1 MNCSDWEER
10 IALHAG
16 GDLPPAEAAEVERHL
31 RECAGCQ
38 MLASGLKQSLA
49 LLKEAHD
56 EPLAPAHFSAV
67 RARVVAKLEQ
77 KQPLWRRAWSFG
89 LAAAVVALLVM
100 LTMRPAQR
108 LRQPRTLEAVKES
121 SYAGGT
127 ACATTTSPACS
138 EVGQAVPPAS
148 PASGR
153 FFHASLESSTG
164 PHHSP
169 PHRRVARRVA
179 RPAVPDAPNP
189 EPLIVK
195 LQTDDPNVVI
205 YWIADRRKGE

>member
-1 MNCSDWEER
+1 MNCNDWEER

-38 MLASGLKQSLA
+38 VLASGLKQSLA

-67 RARVVAKLEQ
+67 RARVVAELEHERRRGA
-77 KQPLWRRAWSFG
+77 LWARRRAWSYG
-89 LAAAVVALLVM
+89 LAAVAVALLAM
-100 LTMRPAQR
+100 LTLRSGRPPIVAR
-108 LRQPRTLEAVKES
+108 HRQPLSNVRGSDVLSEPRTLE
-121 SYAGGT
+121 
-127 ACATTTSPACS
+127 
-138 EVGQAVPPAS
+138 
-148 PASGR
+148 SG
-153 FFHASLESSTG
+153 TG
-164 PHHSP
+164 PTLP
-169 PHRRVARRVA
+169 RPHRRVARRVA
-179 RPAVPDAPNP
+179 PSNAPDTSAG

-205 YWIADRRKGE
+205 YWIADRKKGD

>member
-38 MLASGLKQSLA
+38 VLASGLKQSLA

-67 RARVVAKLEQ
+67 RARVVAELEQ
-77 KQPLWRRAWSFG
+77 KRRPLWAWAWSLG
-89 LAAAVVALLVM
+89 LAAAVVALLMM
-100 LTMRPAQR
+100 LALRPG
-108 LRQPRTLEAVKES
+108 RTPVVTRSNRSLTFAALS
-121 SYAGGT
+121 
-127 ACATTTSPACS
+127 SPAVR
-138 EVGQAVPPAS
+138 EPVVPP
-148 PASGR
+148 R
-153 FFHASLESSTG
+153 
-164 PHHSP
+164 
-169 PHRRVARRVA
+169 PHRRVARRVV
-179 RPAVPDAPNP
+179 RPKVPEAPNP

-205 YWIADRRKGE
+205 YWIADRKRGE

>member
-1 MNCSDWEER
+1 MNCRDWEER

-38 MLASGLKQSLA
+38 VLASGLKQSLA

-67 RARVVAKLEQ
+67 RARVVAELEQ
-77 KQPLWRRAWSFG
+77 KRRPLWAWAWSFG
-89 LAAAVVALLVM
+89 LAAAAVALLVT
-100 LTMRPAQR
+100 LALRPG
-108 LRQPRTLEAVKES
+108 RTPERRAPVVAVNHPPVVVAHE
-121 SYAGGT
+121 
-127 ACATTTSPACS
+127 P
-138 EVGQAVPPAS
+138 AVPP
-148 PASGR
+148 
-153 FFHASLESSTG
+153 
-164 PHHSP
+164 P
-169 PHRRVARRVA
+169 PHRRVARRVV
-179 RPAVPDAPNP
+179 RPIVPDAPDP

-205 YWIADRRKGE
+205 YWIADRKRGE

>member
-31 RECAGCQ
+31 RECAACQ
-38 MLASGLKQSLA
+38 VLASGLKQSLE

-67 RARVVAKLEQ
+67 RARVVAELEQ
-77 KQPLWRRAWSFG
+77 KRRPLWRWAWSFG
-89 LAAAVVALLVM
+89 LAAAIAALLVM
-100 LTMRPAQR
+100 LALRPGRTPERSAPVLVVR
-108 LRQPRTLEAVKES
+108 LPQPLSNVRGSERASEPRTLE
-121 SYAGGT
+121 
-127 ACATTTSPACS
+127 
-138 EVGQAVPPAS
+138 
-148 PASGR
+148 SGM
-153 FFHASLESSTG
+153 G
-164 PHHSP
+164 PNHPP
-169 PHRRVARRVA
+169 PHRRVARRVV
-179 RPAVPDAPNP
+179 RPIAPDTPDP

-205 YWIADRRKGE
+205 YWIADRKRGE